1 MHQQQKI
8 LGNKELIENLK
19 GKKIVTCNG
28 SFDVFHY
35 GHLYFLQQAKKQGDV
50 LVVLLN
56 SDASIKK
63 YKSEDRPINNQD
75 DRAKVLA
82 ALECVDY
89 VTIFDDEDPRR
100 LLDQIKPNVHVNGE
114 EYGEDC
120 IEAETIKKNG
130 GKLHLVKRIPGL
142 STTSLIE
149 KIKKTY

>member
-8 LGNKELIENLK
+8 LGNKELIEKLK